1 MSGDISWAL
10 EMWLFMILMFR
21 MVKFMYIVEKW
32 KLYII

>member
-1 MSGDISWAL
+1 
-10 EMWLFMILMFR
+10 MILMFR